1 MIGHGTTI
9 IQLEINSIVATKLF
23 SLCRL
28 DIPKLYGVPFN
39 MRVYHA
45 SMLNP
50 FIVMSSICIRT
61 HINFS
66 TCKCTENLRIYGH
79 IQWVIVAIAIT
90 ATDALFPFHSCI
102 IQLPQHDGKSDV
114 ATTEDLHSYLSTCLT
129 AFVMRRCFCFVLFIS
144 LMRSSDFLLR
154 F

>member
-1 MIGHGTTI
+1 MSLDYFLAMLKLMPKGTNNRLQDSSWNYNNTVEQ
-9 IQLEINSIVATKLF
+9 IQLAINSIVATELF

-79 IQWVIVAIAIT
+79 IQ
-90 ATDALFPFHSCI
+90 
-102 IQLPQHDGKSDV
+102 
-114 ATTEDLHSYLSTCLT
+114 
-129 AFVMRRCFCFVLFIS
+129 
-144 LMRSSDFLLR
+144 
-154 F
+154 